1 MASRPDRV
9 PVSAAEHIS
18 GTVHPSVVG
27 VVFAPG
33 PRRVLARVRG
43 EIDMEDGDGLRGD
56 LVSALESSRDGLDVD
71 LSAVTFCDT
80 TGLHILL
87 DLHRRALQ
95 AGKSLVLTALSRPV
109 ARLLR
114 LSGVQHVLTVRS
126 WPTPA
131 RQESAPVFREAAVP
145 PDQIGLGEV
154 LAATE
159 SAAPVRSLDVVAR
172 NLRDRFDARYV
183 SFLFVDIVGRRLLRV
198 HDTAVEPGRQPAEQ
212 VPLAGSSI
220 YDDVLRSQELV
231 VAEDGQDG
239 QRVLAPVTNRG
250 DTIGVLELFLAQATP
265 QVRAQVQD
273 AAHALAYIIVTDRRF
288 TDLYHWGNRT
298 GPVSLSAEIQRQLL
312 PSASCCEAPEFTLAG
327 ALVPASDIAGDTYDY
342 SLDTHTLHLSITDA
356 MGHDVSASLMA
367 TLLVNASRGARRAG
381 ADLAEQAR
389 QTHQALLDHGQRSI
403 ATGQLLRI
411 ALDGTHARLI
421 NAGHP
426 WPYLMRAGTVTELQL
441 AVNMPFGIP
450 QQGAYQV
457 QDLDLRPG
465 DRLLL
470 HTDGMQERDA
480 VVVDLP
486 ALLRKT
492 EAEHPREV
500 VRTLVGAVS
509 DAYGDRPPKDDATVL
524 CLDWQGPQSAASSS
538 PPDRSTRR

>member
-1 MASRPDRV
+1 M
-9 PVSAAEHIS
+9 
-18 GTVHPSVVG
+18 
-27 VVFAPG
+27 
-33 PRRVLARVRG
+33 
-43 EIDMEDGDGLRGD
+43 
-56 LVSALESSRDGLDVD
+56 
-71 LSAVTFCDT
+71 
-80 TGLHILL
+80 
-87 DLHRRALQ
+87 
-95 AGKSLVLTALSRPV
+95 
-109 ARLLR
+109 
-114 LSGVQHVLTVRS
+114 
-126 WPTPA
+126 
-131 RQESAPVFREAAVP
+131 
-145 PDQIGLGEV
+145 GLGQV
-154 LAATE
+154 LAAAE

-198 HDTAVEPGRQPAEQ
+198 HDTAVESGQQPAEQ
-212 VPLAGSSI
+212 VPLEGSSV

-231 VAEDGQDG
+231 VAADGHDG
-239 QRVLAPVTNRG
+239 HRVLAPVTNRG
-250 DTIGVLELFLAQATP
+250 DTIGVLELFLTQATP
-265 QVRAQVQD
+265 EVCVQVQE

-389 QTHQALLDHGQRSI
+389 QTHQALLDHGHHSL
-403 ATGQLLRI
+403 ATGQLLRV
-411 ALDGTHARLI
+411 ALDGSHAQLV

-426 WPYLMRAGTVTELQL
+426 WPYLLRDGAVTELLL
-441 AVNMPFGIP
+441 AVNLPFGIP
-450 QQGAYQV
+450 AQGAYQV

-480 VVVDLP
+480 AAVDLP

-492 EAEHPREV
+492 AAEHPREA
-500 VRTLVGAVS
+500 VRTLVGAVT
-509 DAYGDRPPKDDATVL
+509 DAYGGRPPKDDATVL
-524 CLDWQGPQSAASSS
+524 CLDWHGPQSPPAASGDGTTLQSVDAAADPPPRTRLRTDPSWSS
-538 PPDRSTRR
+538 TG